1 MDAKLFEIFSPF
13 SIVHRVRG
21 LPPIGLD
28 DIHMRPECSSGP
40 SPLLPDALE
49 DNVASFEVLHDSFSN
64 VVEGFGLAKLF
75 VEAQVD
81 PEVADS
87 TKLCDF
93 LANLALKKQAPMS
106 LALAPLEEIPATARG
121 SCRRQAQCLYVI
133 GFSAIASASGG
144 PKKI

>member
-1 MDAKLFEIFSPF
+1 LQAQFASLRTELLHLVADRIKEVTQPLRDEAVAIKIWLVRASRSWERVEVDSTSDVGCAPVQTSDAGLMDVKLFEIFSPF
-13 SIVHRVRG
+13 SPVHRVRG

-75 VEAQVD
+75 
-81 PEVADS
+81 
-87 TKLCDF
+87 C
-93 LANLALKKQAPMS
+93 
-106 LALAPLEEIPATARG
+106 
-121 SCRRQAQCLYVI
+121 
-133 GFSAIASASGG
+133 
-144 PKKI
+144 